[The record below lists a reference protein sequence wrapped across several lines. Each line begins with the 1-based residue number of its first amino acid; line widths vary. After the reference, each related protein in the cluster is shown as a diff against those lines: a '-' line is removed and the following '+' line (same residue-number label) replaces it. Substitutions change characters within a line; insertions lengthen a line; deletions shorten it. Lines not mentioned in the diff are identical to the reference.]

1 MQCCQGSKNDC
12 LFLPACTRKSNVT
25 QILSSCSPQDERRA
39 RVLDAKTSPWQL
51 PSRSTDCMEFLDLP
65 NELILASGDLAEPR
79 ALSALASTCR
89 RLHSLL
95 NPLLYRRNAQEQHS
109 SALIWAAENGR
120 VDTVNLCLSHGA
132 DINTALPLKEEDQHV
147 SKR

>member
-1 MQCCQGSKNDC
+1 
-12 LFLPACTRKSNVT
+12 
-25 QILSSCSPQDERRA
+25 
-39 RVLDAKTSPWQL
+39 
-51 PSRSTDCMEFLDLP
+51 MEFLDLP
-65 NELILASGDLAEPR
+65 NELILASGDLAEPP

-95 NPLLYRRNAQEQHS
+95 NPLLYRRNAREQRS

-120 VDTVNLCLSHGA
+120 VDTVNLCLSHEA
-132 DINTALPLKEEDQHV
+132 DINTALPLNEESQDV